1 MVYFIV
7 KIIKSILFYWY
18 ILKFQT
24 YETNFEL
31 FLRIF
36 LQTRPWFK
44 KVAKTII
51 ICLRILSF
59 IYRQFY
65 DCDVSLMVNY
75 YTTRTCRNQ
84 KCVSIQLFISKRNV
98 EEDKEKEKYRSIRT
112 FKSFV
117 INLEEYQEKIPLR
130 TFLEFVIT

>member
-1 MVYFIV
+1 
-7 KIIKSILFYWY
+7 
-18 ILKFQT
+18 
-24 YETNFEL
+24 
-31 FLRIF
+31 
-36 LQTRPWFK
+36 
-44 KVAKTII
+44 
-51 ICLRILSF
+51 
-59 IYRQFY
+59 
-65 DCDVSLMVNY
+65 MVNY
-75 YTTRTCRNQ
+75 YTARTCSNQ